1 MVPSVWKTIESST
14 EELQSPTVY
23 ALTEAFMQFKKK
35 FATEMKVCNIPV
47 KAFKIRGLFFGK
59 EGETINKE
67 TYSYIKEAL
76 ELIFSDII
84 IPDFNKLP
92 KESDILSQQTKNPNE
107 QYLLDLYVYNS
118 KRTNISMIDLNM
130 QIWAL
135 FRFVVRDETSLYVR
149 VSDGNDNLLFV
160 DEFEVSPTIV
170 IDPLIT
176 PIGGFLETVEKN
188 NSTPI
193 HIDWGTVGDGKEHV
207 LRVNNSFYAPSDIP
221 PLDVFKSDLVKSLEK
236 EKRDREAC
244 NQLVYAIKS
253 EDISLVEV
261 ILDTYPESSFDIL
274 DEEGKAPIHYAVLSG
289 FEEIVKKLLDK
300 KVNISLAD
308 KQGNNALHLALLI
321 EKVPLSIC
329 ELLVKSGI
337 DINAKNNE
345 GKTSVDLAVQ
355 KKVSLKF

>member
-14 EELQSPTVY
+14 EELQSPTIY

-35 FATEMKVCNIPV
+35 FVTEMKVCKIPV
-47 KAFKIRGLFFGK
+47 KAFKVRGLFSGK
-59 EGETINKE
+59 EGETVNKE
-67 TYSYIKEAL
+67 TYSSIKEAL
-76 ELIFSDII
+76 ELIFNDIK
-84 IPDFNKLP
+84 IPDFNKLS
-92 KESDILSQQTKNPNE
+92 KETDFFSQQTKNSNE
-107 QYLLDLYVYNS
+107 QYLLDFYVYNS

-135 FRFVVRDETSLYVR
+135 FHFVVRDETSVYVR
-149 VSDGNDNLLFV
+149 VSDSNDNILFV

-188 NSTPI
+188 NSNPI
-193 HIDWGTVGDGKEHV
+193 HVDWGTVGDGKEHV
-207 LRVNNSFYAPSDIP
+207 LRVNNSYYAPSDIP
-221 PLDVFKSDLVKSLEK
+221 PLEVFKSDLVKSLEK
-236 EKRDREAC
+236 EKRDKDAS

-261 ILDTYPESSFDIL
+261 ILDTYSESNFDVL
-274 DEEGKAPIHYAVLSG
+274 DDEGKAPIHYAVLSG
-289 FEEIVKKLLDK
+289 IEEIVKKILEK
-300 KVNISLAD
+300 KVNISLTD
-308 KQGNNALHLALLI
+308 KQGNNALHLALLT
-321 EKVPLSIC
+321 EKIHLSIC

-345 GKTSVDLAVQ
+345 GKTPLDLAVQ